1 MNVQNADSHNEV
13 AVMKQELNK
22 TQIRAD
28 NLK

>member
-1 MNVQNADSHNEV
+1 MNVQNADSQNEV